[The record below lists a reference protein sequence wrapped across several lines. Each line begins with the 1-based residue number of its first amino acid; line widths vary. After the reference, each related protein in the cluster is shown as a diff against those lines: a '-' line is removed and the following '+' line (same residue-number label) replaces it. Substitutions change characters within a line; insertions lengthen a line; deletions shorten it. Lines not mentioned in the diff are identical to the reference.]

1 MRPGAALLLALTG
14 ASLGCRSKTAAQVLE
29 PRQLL
34 EGLSMS
40 QSTRGA
46 VDWSLKAR
54 SAVLR
59 EDAKLAELTEPR
71 MEFLKNGKVVS
82 RVSSLRGIVRTD
94 THDVVLSTGVVLDA
108 IEDRSVLKTETLDYS
123 SKTRLFT
130 TQADILVTR
139 PDGVLRGRGLEAKP
153 DLSEIRIFNQ
163 QSVIKGKPQ

>member
-1 MRPGAALLLALTG
+1 
-14 ASLGCRSKTAAQVLE
+14 
-29 PRQLL
+29 
-34 EGLSMS
+34 MS